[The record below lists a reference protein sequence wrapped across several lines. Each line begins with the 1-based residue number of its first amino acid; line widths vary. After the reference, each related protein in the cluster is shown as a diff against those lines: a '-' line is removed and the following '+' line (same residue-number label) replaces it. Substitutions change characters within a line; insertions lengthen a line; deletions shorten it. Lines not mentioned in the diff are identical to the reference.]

1 VSLLD
6 IDPAILCATEEMP
19 DFCRSSPR
27 FCDEAAQCVENEW
40 AALLFNSSY
49 F

>member
-1 VSLLD
+1 
-6 IDPAILCATEEMP
+6 MP
-19 DFCRSSPR
+19 DSVGRLHCKAYK
-27 FCDEAAQCVENEW
+27 AAQCVENEW